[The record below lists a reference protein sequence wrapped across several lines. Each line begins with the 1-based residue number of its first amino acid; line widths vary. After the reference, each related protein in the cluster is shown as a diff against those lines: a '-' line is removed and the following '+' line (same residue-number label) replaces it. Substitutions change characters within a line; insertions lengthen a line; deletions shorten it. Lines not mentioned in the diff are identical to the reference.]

1 MHKRGELE
9 RDFIVVLRFQG
20 PRANGMPELHKLTP
34 ILGALQDKGF
44 KVGLVTDGRM
54 SGASGKVP
62 YLTGINVRPKKAA
75 FAFAG
80 PKFNDAIQMTNVDWL
95 ISEAELKSKFAFENA
110 VVLNDFVAMANGAT
124 VIPDD
129 GFQTLID
136 GKVNYNK
143 SVAVLGPG
151 TGLGISCIVPSSVP
165 GRMPTILAAEGGH
178 SGFAPQNELERE
190 ILEYTARSH
199 KFVAAE
205 TLICGPGMMRLY
217 EAMCQIHDEPMLFKK
232 PDEIVAAAEA
242 STKSIA
248 RKTVL
253 TFCDILGG
261 FAGNAALTMG
271 AAGGVVVGGGV
282 SRHIAPFIAESDF
295 EGHFKNKGTGA
306 WYVKDIPVRL
316 IMAHFVALYGAA
328 AMVLPANDRA

>member
-1 MHKRGELE
+1 MISSATLVGDVGGTNCRFALAE
-9 RDFIVVLRFQG
+9 RTAHGTI
-20 PRANGMPELHKLTP
+20 ELHHSEKYAVANFDHFNDAVTHYLS
-34 ILGALQDKGF
+34 
-44 KVGLVTDGRM
+44 GLN
-54 SGASGKVP
+54 AA
-62 YLTGINVRPKKAA
+62 PKKAA

-80 PKFNDAIQMTNVDWL
+80 PKFNDAIQMTNVNWL
-95 ISEAELKSKFAFENA
+95 VSEADLVSKFGFEDA

-129 GFQTLID
+129 GFQTLIA

-151 TGLGISCIVPSSVP
+151 TGLGISCIIP
-165 GRMPTILAAEGGH
+165 GRPPHILATEGGH
-178 SGFAPQNELERE
+178 TGFAPQNALERD
-190 ILEYTARSH
+190 ILAYIAAKRPY
-199 KFVAAE
+199 VAAE
-205 TLICGPGMMRLY
+205 TLICGPGMVRLY
-217 EAMCQIHDEPMLFKK
+217 EAICAIYDAPAQLTK

-242 STKSIA
+242 NAKSLA

-261 FAGNAALTMG
+261 FSGNAALTLG

-282 SRHIAPFIAESDF
+282 SRHIAPFIEQSDF

-328 AMVLPANDRA
+328 AMVLPKRN

>member
-1 MHKRGELE
+1 LS
-9 RDFIVVLRFQG
+9 
-20 PRANGMPELHKLTP
+20 
-34 ILGALQDKGF
+34 
-44 KVGLVTDGRM
+44 GL
-54 SGASGKVP
+54 
-62 YLTGINVRPKKAA
+62 NVRPKKAA

-80 PKFNDAIQMTNVDWL
+80 PKFDDAIQMTNVDW
-95 ISEAELKSKFAFENA
+95 IVSEHELKSKFSFDNA

-129 GFQTLID
+129 GFKNLIS
-136 GKVNYNK
+136 GQVNYNK
-143 SVAVLGPG
+143 TVVVLGPG
-151 TGLGISCIVPSSVP
+151 TGLGISCIVPGHSP
-165 GRMPTILAAEGGH
+165 RILATEGGH
-178 SGFAPQNELERE
+178 TGFAPQHELERD
-190 ILEYTARSH
+190 ILSYTAKTRDY
-199 KFVAAE
+199 VATE
-205 TLICGPGMMRLY
+205 TLICGPGMVRLY
-217 EAMCQIHDEPMLFKK
+217 EAICHIFDEPMLFKK

-242 STKSIA
+242 NAKSIA

-306 WYVKDIPVRL
+306 WYVKEIPVRL
-316 IMAHFVALYGAA
+316 IMAHFVALHGAA
-328 AMVLPANDRA
+328 AMALPK